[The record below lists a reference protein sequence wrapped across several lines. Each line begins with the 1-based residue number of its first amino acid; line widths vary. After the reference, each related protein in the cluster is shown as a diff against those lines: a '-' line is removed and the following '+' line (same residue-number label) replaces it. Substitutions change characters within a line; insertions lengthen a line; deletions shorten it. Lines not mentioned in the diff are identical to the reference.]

1 MKRRIFRLWHRTGAG
16 LRENGRRLPWGLGD
30 HQRELADA
38 EQHPQLHLGE
48 FTGTEEMESDFQE
61 WQKKTQFDLLPQ
73 VSLSIK
79 FLNPFITLML
89 PSILIVL
96 ADIVSFALPLGG
108 GERNSFKV
116 TLVLSFTMFL
126 IILNNEL
133 PGDSQCSPIIRQSAA
148 TRTRWPHARV
158 QRSVILCLCCRDPLL
173 HLPDLPGGE
182 HVAVHDRDAHGQR
195 GRTQVLLL
203 QQRDR
208 IASGGS
214 GRRWEASS

>member
-1 MKRRIFRLWHRTGAG
+1 MVL
-16 LRENGRRLPWGLGD
+16 
-30 HQRELADA
+30 
-38 EQHPQLHLGE
+38 
-48 FTGTEEMESDFQE
+48 
-61 WQKKTQFDLLPQ
+61 Q

-133 PGDSQCSPIIRQSAA
+133 PGDSQCSPIIRQSATNTA
-148 TRTRWPHARV
+148 
-158 QRSVILCLCCRDPLL
+158 D
-173 HLPDLPGGE
+173 G
-182 HVAVHDRDAHGQR
+182 HV
-195 GRTQVLLL
+195 
-203 QQRDR
+203 
-208 IASGGS
+208 
-214 GRRWEASS
+214 RRLSKV

>member
-1 MKRRIFRLWHRTGAG
+1 M
-16 LRENGRRLPWGLGD
+16 
-30 HQRELADA
+30 
-38 EQHPQLHLGE
+38 
-48 FTGTEEMESDFQE
+48 
-61 WQKKTQFDLLPQ
+61 LLQ

-133 PGDSQCSPIIRQSAA
+133 PGDSQCSPIIRKLV
-148 TRTRWPHARV
+148 AR
-158 QRSVILCLCCRDPLL
+158 
-173 HLPDLPGGE
+173 
-182 HVAVHDRDAHGQR
+182 AF
-195 GRTQVLLL
+195 
-203 QQRDR
+203 
-208 IASGGS
+208 S
-214 GRRWEASS
+214 GRPRGLSNV